1 MSGET
6 PTVGALAQL
15 EHVVKEPVWGCK
27 MCGQCV
33 LHDTGLTC
41 PMTCPKTLRNGPCG
55 GVRPDGNCEVKP
67 EMRCVWVKAY
77 SRSARLPLWRGH
89 IDKLRPPVDNSLH
102 GTSSWAN
109 LVSGRDR
116 QTPAG
121 WDPGVEPRA

>member
-1 MSGET
+1 MSLLET
-6 PTVGALAQL
+6 V
-15 EHVVKEPVWGCK
+15 EHAVKGPIWDCR

-77 SRSARLPLWRGH
+77 ARA
-89 IDKLRPPVDNSLH
+89 DKLPVWGDAHPPPAPAGRQPPEGHVVV
-102 GTSSWAN
+102 AQP
-109 LVSGRDR
+109 RDR
-116 QTPAG
+116 PGQA
-121 WDPGVEPRA
+121 DPGRMGGGRRCRALSAS

>member
-41 PMTCPKTLRNGPCG
+41 PM
-55 GVRPDGNCEVKP
+55 
-67 EMRCVWVKAY
+67 
-77 SRSARLPLWRGH
+77 S
-89 IDKLRPPVDNSLH
+89 
-102 GTSSWAN
+102 
-109 LVSGRDR
+109 
-116 QTPAG
+116 
-121 WDPGVEPRA
+121 